1 MKKRPLFYFILLSF
15 WLLNIVSILSVTNFA
30 YQKSE
35 KLQNKVFENNL
46 NHQLNIFKAL
56 ISEAWEQT
64 EPEKYILALCKS
76 YRAET
81 DIIFSVVMPNGKEIK
96 LPKNILAEIEKLDKS

>member
-46 NHQLNIFKAL
+46 NHQLNIFKSAYFRGMGADRTRKVY
-56 ISEAWEQT
+56 IS
-64 EPEKYILALCKS
+64 
-76 YRAET
+76 
-81 DIIFSVVMPNGKEIK
+81 FV
-96 LPKNILAEIEKLDKS
+96 